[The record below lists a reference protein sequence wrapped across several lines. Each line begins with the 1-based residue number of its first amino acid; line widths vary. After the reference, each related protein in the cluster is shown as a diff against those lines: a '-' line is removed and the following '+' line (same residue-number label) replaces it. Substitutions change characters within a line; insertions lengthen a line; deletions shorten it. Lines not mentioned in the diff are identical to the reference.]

1 MVGGT
6 IIVMESI
13 KQSVT
18 WIIHILE
25 FMRQMCTFSVAIPN
39 ELNKM
44 YHLQSWASVT
54 SMNMLETAV
63 K

>member
-1 MVGGT
+1 MLNYSNWVNKMVGGT

-25 FMRQMCTFSVAIPN
+25 FMRQMCTFSAAIPN
-39 ELNKM
+39 EFNKM
-44 YHLQSWASVT
+44 HHLQAEY
-54 SMNMLETAV
+54 L
-63 K
+63 

>member
-6 IIVMESI
+6 IIVMKSI

-18 WIIHILE
+18 WIIHILK
-25 FMRQMCTFSVAIPN
+25 FMRQMCTFSAAIQN

-44 YHLQSWASVT
+44 HHLQAEH
-54 SMNMLETAV
+54 L
-63 K
+63 

>member
-1 MVGGT
+1 MNKMVGGT

-25 FMRQMCTFSVAIPN
+25 FMRQMCTFSAAIPN

-44 YHLQSWASVT
+44 HHLQA
-54 SMNMLETAV
+54 EHP
-63 K
+63 